1 MNTDYA
7 ELSMIGDREEN
18 QDRVGIVAAADA
30 ILLMVFDGMGGHSDG
45 ALAADTA
52 LQIVS
57 DAFTKASK
65 PLLDPQGFLYS
76 TLALAHDAVVA
87 AGSEVAID
95 FRPRATCALALVQDG
110 GVFRAHIGDSRV
122 YQLRAGQVMDRSR
135 DHSHVEV
142 LIQEGAITE
151 QQAREHPMRNFVE
164 SCLGGDWPVPEMCV
178 TGKSRLQPGDVVLV
192 CTDGFWSGLVET
204 GMAKVVSAADR
215 EMGDLVGD
223 LCGRAVSVNA
233 PYSDNTTVAG
243 LRWLGNGEA

>member
-1 MNTDYA
+1 MKTDYA

-18 QDRVGIVAAADA
+18 QDRVGIVSSTDA

-52 LQIVS
+52 LQVVS
-57 DAFTKASK
+57 EAFESASK

-76 TLALAHDAVVA
+76 TLALAHDAVVTV
-87 AGSEVAID
+87 GREVAVD

-110 GVFRAHIGDSRV
+110 GMFRAHIGDSRV
-122 YQLRAGQVMDRSR
+122 YQMRAGQVVDRSR

-142 LIQEGAITE
+142 LIQQGAITE
-151 QQAREHPMRNFVE
+151 EQAQEHPMRNFVE

-178 TGKSRLQPGDVVLV
+178 TGKSRLQQGDVVLV

-204 GMAKVVSAADR
+204 GVAKVVATAER
-215 EMGDLVGD
+215 RMEDLVGD
-223 LCGRAVSVNA
+223 LCARAVSVNS

-243 LRWLGNGEA
+243 LRWLGNGAA